1 MTTASCGRTA
11 TLARVR
17 RLLFLLLFSTV
28 ALASCGGG
36 EDQDDVEGLLDR
48 AFSGGI
54 ESADLKLDAELRLE
68 GSPSLERPV
77 RLQASGPFISNEDK
91 LPSAD
96 IEIKLG
102 SDGGGQTVT
111 TGVLLTG
118 DRAFVKFQDVYY
130 EQPRAQ
136 VRRAN
141 RALRQNRSRD
151 GSLSE
156 LGFDPRGWLADAQDE
171 GEADVA
177 GVETRHVSG
186 TLDVESVLRDFNRF
200 VRRSGQAIGGAT
212 GQAPPAPLSGAQIRS
227 ITNAVEDPSFDVYT
241 GKKDGLVRRV
251 SGRVEFKLPESSRAD
266 VGGIEG
272 GAIEFSLEL
281 ADVNGDQEIEPPAK
295 ARPISALIR
304 SLGGQS
310 VLEGLGSG
318 IESGSGDGLGE
329 SAPEIEPPSD
339 GDPDQGKGQLPPEST
354 TTPEA
359 EDFREYADCLDEARP
374 EDTEALQRC
383 AELLE
388 RP

>member
-1 MTTASCGRTA
+1 
-11 TLARVR
+11 VR
-17 RLLFLLLFSTV
+17 RLLFLMLFTTV

-36 EDQDDVEGLLDR
+36 DDQDDVEGLLDK

-54 ESADLKLDAELRLE
+54 ESADLKFDAEVRVE

-96 IEIKLG
+96 IEIKIG

-130 EQPRAQ
+130 EQPPAQ

-141 RALRQNRSRD
+141 RALRRNRSRD
-151 GSLSE
+151 SSLSE

-171 GEADVA
+171 GDADVA

-200 VRRSGQAIGGAT
+200 VRRSGQAVGGAT
-212 GQAPPAPLSGAQIRS
+212 GQAPPAPLSAAQIRR
-227 ITNAVEDPSFDVYT
+227 ITDAVENPSFDVYV
-241 GKKDGLVRRV
+241 GKEDGLVRRV
-251 SGRVEFKLPESSRAD
+251 SGRIEFELPESSRAEL
-266 VGGIEG
+266 GGIKA
-272 GAIEFSLEL
+272 GAVEFSLEL
-281 ADVNGDQEIEPPAK
+281 SDVNGDQEIEPPAK
-295 ARPISALIR
+295 ARPISALTR

-310 VLEGLGSG
+310 ALEGLGSG
-318 IESGSGDGLGE
+318 IESGSADGLGE
-329 SAPEIEPPSD
+329 STPEIEPPSN
-339 GDPDQGKGQLPPEST
+339 GGGGQGQLPPEST

-359 EDFREYADCLDEARP
+359 EDFREYAECLDEARP

-383 AELLE
+383 AELLQS
-388 RP
+388 P

>member
-1 MTTASCGRTA
+1 
-11 TLARVR
+11 VR
-17 RLLFLLLFSTV
+17 RLLFLLLFSAV

-36 EDQDDVEGLLDR
+36 EDQDDVQGLLDR

-96 IEIKLG
+96 IEIKIG

-130 EQPRAQ
+130 EQPRSQ

-141 RALRQNRSRD
+141 RALRQNRSRES
-151 GSLSE
+151 SLSE

-186 TLDVESVLRDFNRF
+186 RLDVESVLRDFNRF
-200 VRRSGQAIGGAT
+200 VRRSGRAVGGAT
-212 GQAPPAPLSGAQIRS
+212 GQPPPAPLSRAQIRS

-241 GKKDGLVRRV
+241 GKEDGLVRRV

-266 VGGIEG
+266 VGGIEE

-281 ADVNGDQEIEPPAK
+281 ADVNGDQQIEPPAK

-339 GDPDQGKGQLPPEST
+339 GDPDRGKGQLPPEST
-354 TTPEA
+354 TTPEV
-359 EDFREYADCLDEARP
+359 EDFREYAECLDEARP

>member
-1 MTTASCGRTA
+1 LRSA
-11 TLARVR
+11 TLRRVR
-17 RLLFLLLFSTV
+17 RLLLLTLFATV

-36 EDQDDVEGLLDR
+36 DDQDDVEGLLDR

-54 ESADLKLDAELRLE
+54 RSADLKLDAELRLE

-77 RLQASGPFISNEDK
+77 RLQASGPFISNEDR

-96 IEIKLG
+96 IEVKLG

-141 RALRQNRSRD
+141 RALRRNRSRD
-151 GSLSE
+151 SSLSE
-156 LGFDPRGWLADAQDE
+156 LGFDPRGWLAAAQDE

-177 GVETRHVSG
+177 GVKTRHVSG
-186 TLDVESVLRDFNRF
+186 TLDVESMLRDFNRF
-200 VRRSGQAIGGAT
+200 LRRSGQAVGRAT
-212 GQAPPAPLSGAQIRS
+212 GQAAPQTLSAAQIRS
-227 ITNAVEDPSFDVYT
+227 ITAAVENPRFDVYT
-241 GKKDGLVRRV
+241 GKEDGLVRRV
-251 SGRVEFKLPESSRAD
+251 SGRLDFELPESSRAEL
-266 VGGIEG
+266 GGIRA

-295 ARPISALIR
+295 ARPISALTR

-310 VLEGLGSG
+310 ALEGLGSG
-318 IESGSGDGLGE
+318 IESGSSDELGE
-329 SAPEIEPPSD
+329 STPEIEPPSNGD
-339 GDPDQGKGQLPPEST
+339 GSQGQGQLPPEST

-359 EDFREYADCLDEARP
+359 EDFREYAECLDEARP

>member
-1 MTTASCGRTA
+1 MRH
-11 TLARVR
+11 
-17 RLLFLLLFSTV
+17 LLFLLLFATV

-36 EDQDDVEGLLDR
+36 DDDQDDVEGLLDN

-68 GSPSLERPV
+68 GSPALERPI

-96 IEIKLG
+96 IEIKIG
-102 SDGGGQTVT
+102 SDGGGQTIT

-130 EQPRAQ
+130 EQPPAQ

-141 RALRQNRSRD
+141 RALRKNRSRNS
-151 GSLSE
+151 SLSE

-200 VRRSGQAIGGAT
+200 VRRSGQAVGGAT
-212 GQAPPAPLSGAQIRS
+212 GQAPPARLSAAQIRT
-227 ITNAVEDPSFDVYT
+227 ITDAVENPTFDVYV
-241 GKKDGLVRRV
+241 GREDGLIRRV
-251 SGRVEFKLPESSRAD
+251 SGRIEFEVPETSRAEL
-266 VGGIEG
+266 GGIEA
-272 GAIEFSLEL
+272 GAVEFSLEL
-281 ADVNGDQEIEPPAK
+281 ADVNGDQEIEAPAR
-295 ARPISALIR
+295 ARPISVLTR

-318 IESGSGDGLGE
+318 IDSGSDGGAGE
-329 SAPEIEPPSD
+329 STPEIEPPSN
-339 GDPDQGKGQLPPEST
+339 GNGGQGQGQLPPEST

-359 EDFREYADCLDEARP
+359 EDFQRYAECLDEARP

-383 AELLE
+383 AELLQT
-388 RP
+388 P

>member
-1 MTTASCGRTA
+1 M
-11 TLARVR
+11 R
-17 RLLFLLLFSTV
+17 RLLFLLLFATV

-36 EDQDDVEGLLDR
+36 DDQDDVEGLLDN

-54 ESADLKLDAELRLE
+54 QSADLKLDAELRLE

-96 IEIKLG
+96 IEIKIG
-102 SDGGGQTVT
+102 SDGGGQTIT

-130 EQPRAQ
+130 EQPPAQ

-141 RALRQNRSRD
+141 RALRRNRSRNS
-151 GSLSE
+151 SLSE
-156 LGFDPRGWLADAQDE
+156 LGFDPRAWLAEAQDE

-186 TLDVESVLRDFNRF
+186 MLDVESVLRDFNRF
-200 VRRSGQAIGGAT
+200 VRRSGQAVGGAT
-212 GQAPPAPLSGAQIRS
+212 GEAPPAQLSAAQIRT
-227 ITNAVEDPSFDVYT
+227 ITDAVENPTFDVYV
-241 GKKDGLVRRV
+241 GKEDGLIRRV
-251 SGRVEFKLPESSRAD
+251 SGRIEFEVPESSRAEL
-266 VGGIEG
+266 GGIEA
-272 GAIEFSLEL
+272 GAVEFSLEL
-281 ADVNGDQEIEPPAK
+281 ADVNGDQEIEAPAR
-295 ARPISALIR
+295 ARPISVLTR

-318 IESGSGDGLGE
+318 IESGSDGGAGE
-329 SAPEIEPPSD
+329 SAPEIEPPSN
-339 GDPDQGKGQLPPEST
+339 GNGGQGQGQLPPEST

-359 EDFREYADCLDEARP
+359 EDFQRYAECLDEARP

-383 AELLE
+383 AELLQT
-388 RP
+388 P